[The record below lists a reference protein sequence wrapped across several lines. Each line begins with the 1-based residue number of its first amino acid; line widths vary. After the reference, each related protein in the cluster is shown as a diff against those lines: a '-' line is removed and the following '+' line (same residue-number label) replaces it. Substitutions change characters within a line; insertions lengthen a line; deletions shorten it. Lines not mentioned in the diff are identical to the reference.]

1 MYNLNLL
8 ENEEIKIIIDEV
20 LISQDNNSKTTTV
33 ALTNQRLLFLDNF
46 NDISETLRI
55 SRGIDYL
62 KEKEIYYIIN
72 ITDITSINNNT
83 ITLKDNKTLTINDEI
98 IIVNLKKIL
107 NK

>member
-8 ENEEIKIIIDEV
+8 ENEDVKVIIDDV
-20 LISQDNNSKTTTV
+20 IISQDNNSKTTTV

-55 SRGIDYL
+55 SRAVDYL

-72 ITDITSINNNT
+72 ITDITSINDNT
-83 ITLKDNKTLTINDEI
+83 ITLKDNTILTIHDDI
-98 IIVNLKKIL
+98 IIKNLKQTL
-107 NK
+107 L